1 LSDKSEKTK
10 PKAVAKQ
17 KNKFAQILLLL
28 LLSQLTTQC
37 QKMKK
42 PPEFHT
48 EICSPNPKYRI
59 VPIYDY
65 IKTLEKTPAGLPF
78 VDSSGEW
85 GSSGKMTG
93 EQHGTPI
100 GFDFTYYATYENKY
114 YHIDADFDVAHMQ
127 DMVARYYSGSDKDS
141 ATPVKE
147 FVYHQEFRDIKIKDG
162 ADRSYNAF
170 GDLVFG
176 FAPQGMVVVW
186 MRYGGANCIELGRYQ
201 GNEITDEKKIVEYR
215 KKYET
220 KNSMEG
226 DSYEVQVA
234 DMHIKNPSCKK
245 WDDYRTK
252 YNWNYEVTSDNKN
265 FKLFEFDIDYFN
277 GECEAMFRPLVQHPA
292 KKKRAVPEI
301 INIYFE
307 TSAKERYIARAY
319 FDWDKMNELLK
330 NAGENATLQF
340 HVNEHSYDVQ
350 VKLNNQIVKPDSTI
364 RVYPDSH
371 MRYRESYK

>member
-1 LSDKSEKTK
+1 MDKLKIRF
-10 PKAVAKQ
+10 PK
-17 KNKFAQILLLL
+17 LLLVVV
-28 LLSQLTTQC
+28 LSQLTSQC
-37 QKMKK
+37 QNMQDKI
-42 PPEFHT
+42 PEFHT
-48 EICSPNPKYRI
+48 EICHPDNKFEITP
-59 VPIYDY
+59 VYDY
-65 IKTLEKTPAGLPF
+65 IKTLEKTSAGLPYGS
-78 VDSSGEW
+78 SSGEW
-85 GSSGKMTG
+85 GSSGSMWT

-100 GFDFTYYATYENKY
+100 GFEFTYYSRYENKY
-114 YHIDADFDVAHMQ
+114 YHIDADFDVAHMK
-127 DMVARYYSGSDKDS
+127 DMTDRCYPGNDEDS
-141 ATPVKE
+141 ATPLTKE
-147 FVYHQEFRDIKIKDG
+147 YIYNKEREEILKNNSV
-162 ADRSYNAF
+162 DRSYDAF

-186 MRYGGANCIELGRYQ
+186 MRYGGLNCMELGRYQ
-201 GNEITDEKKIVEYR
+201 GNEIIDEKKIVQYKKSYISKYR
-215 KKYET
+215 IDEVRYEQA
-220 KNSMEG
+220 K
-226 DSYEVQVA
+226 VQLNIA
-234 DMHIKNPSCKK
+234 NASCKK

-277 GECEAMFRPLVQHPA
+277 GEKEAMFRPLVQHPA

-340 HVNEHSYDVQ
+340 HVNEHSYDVK
-350 VKLNNQIVKPDSTI
+350 VTLNNQIVKTDSVI

>member
-1 LSDKSEKTK
+1 MDKLKTK
-10 PKAVAKQ
+10 IPK
-17 KNKFAQILLLL
+17 LLLL
-28 LLSQLTTQC
+28 ILFSQLTTQC

-48 EICSPNPKYRI
+48 EICHPDDKYEFTA
-59 VPIYDY
+59 IYNY
-65 IKTLEKTPAGLPF
+65 IKTLEGTPASLPF

-100 GFDFTYYATYENKY
+100 GFDVTYYSLSENKY

-162 ADRSYNAF
+162 ADRSYNKF
-170 GDLVFG
+170 TTLVFG

-186 MRYGGANCIELGRYQ
+186 MAYSGANCIELGRYQ
-201 GNEITDEKKIVEYR
+201 GNEITDEKKIAEYR
-215 KKYET
+215 KKYES
-220 KNSMEG
+220 KYSMEG
-226 DSYEVQVA
+226 NIYDEMAKEYHLPNA
-234 DMHIKNPSCKK
+234 SCKK
-245 WDDYRTK
+245 WDDYRIK

-265 FKLFEFDIDYFN
+265 FKLFQFDAQYFN
-277 GECEAMFRPLVQHPA
+277 GEKEAMFRPLVQHPA

-340 HVNEHSYDVQ
+340 HVDEYSNNVQ
-350 VKLNNQIVKPDSTI
+350 VKLNSQIVKPDSTI

>member
-1 LSDKSEKTK
+1 MD
-10 PKAVAKQ
+10 KQ

-28 LLSQLTTQC
+28 LLSQLTSQC

-42 PPEFHT
+42 VPEFHT
-48 EICSPNPKYRI
+48 EICHPSNKYETI
-59 VPIYDY
+59 PVYDY
-65 IKTLEKTPAGLPF
+65 IKTLEKTPASLPYGS
-78 VDSSGEW
+78 SSGEW
-85 GSSGKMTG
+85 GSSGKMWT

-100 GFDFTYYATYENKY
+100 GFDIIYYATYENKY
-114 YHIDADFDVAHMQ
+114 YHIDADFDVAYMT
-127 DMVARYYSGSDKDS
+127 DMMDRCYISNDEDS
-141 ATPVKE
+141 ETPVKE
-147 FVYHQEFRDIKIKDG
+147 FVYSKEFVEIQKKNDV
-162 ADRSYNAF
+162 DRSYSKLTT
-170 GDLVFG
+170 LVFG

-201 GNEITDEKKIVEYR
+201 GKEITDEKKIAEYR
-215 KKYET
+215 KSYET
-220 KNSMEG
+220 KYRLEG

-234 DMHIKNPSCKK
+234 DMQIKNASCKK
-245 WDDYRTK
+245 WDDYRIK

-265 FKLFEFDIDYFN
+265 FKLFSFDAQYFN
-277 GECEAMFRPLVQHPA
+277 GEFETMFRPLVQHPV

-350 VKLNNQIVKPDSTI
+350 VKLNNQIVKTDSTI